1 MPFCG
6 AQPGDEKLAPY
17 YPTPE
22 TIVDK
27 MLKLGGL
34 KAGEKMFDLGS
45 GDGRIVIVAAQKF
58 HAEAVGVELDK
69 DLVKQSTARILKL
82 GFEKNAHMV
91 NGDLLKQNYSS
102 ADLVTVYLLPDAVN
116 NKVQPLLDKQLK
128 KGARIVAKDFDF
140 RELDAGKGR
149 EHRRRR
155 RRPEPHSLSVPE
167 VDVLFLSQLAWP
179 RRLGWVRVL
188 LAAISPVV
196 AYLFM
201 PGDVAPMFYGVMG
214 LYLVYALVVALRGR
228 SYTGMMGLLALF
240 GDTVFFLI
248 MANYG
253 ADRMLWLASAFYL
266 FLLGEALTFYS
277 TVEVGVIVGC
287 VRTVFRVAAV

>member
-1 MPFCG
+1 MRRLS
-6 AQPGDEKLAPY
+6 AQTGDAEKLAPY

-27 MLKLGGL
+27 MLRLGGL

-69 DLVKQSTARILKL
+69 DLCKQSAARILKL
-82 GFEKNAHMV
+82 GLDKNAHIV

-140 RELDAGKGR
+140 RNWTPEKVENIADDGEGR
-149 EHRRRR
+149 SHT
-155 RRPEPHSLSVPE
+155 
-167 VDVLFLSQLAWP
+167 
-179 RRLGWVRVL
+179 
-188 LAAISPVV
+188 
-196 AYLFM
+196 
-201 PGDVAPMFYGVMG
+201 
-214 LYLVYALVVALRGR
+214 LYLYRK
-228 SYTGMMGLLALF
+228 
-240 GDTVFFLI
+240 
-248 MANYG
+248 
-253 ADRMLWLASAFYL
+253 
-266 FLLGEALTFYS
+266 
-277 TVEVGVIVGC
+277 
-287 VRTVFRVAAV
+287 